1 MIEKP
6 MPMPMPKMIPVNLK
20 RQADGFFGLLSPD
33 RLLMLLE
40 LLVLTLLAL
49 QIARLGWTVATPVT
63 PFGAWQPVA
72 TATNRP
78 AIDPS
83 ALGGF
88 DPFFRQ
94 RSDAASE
101 VSSLGLTL
109 LGTRVDTV
117 SGRGSAIIAVPDGK
131 QSSFLVGEEIVPGVK
146 LKSVQFDGVT
156 LDSGGKS
163 ESLFLDQSAGPAPVT
178 PETAGLSTPAPP
190 APATAARARLAA
202 DIMITPRLK
211 GSEITG
217 YVLAPKGSGAA
228 FAAAGLAPGDI
239 LVDVAGTAVANLDD
253 PASITRQLDAGG
265 VRITVERGGKPVEL
279 TIGASQ

>member
-1 MIEKP
+1 M
-6 MPMPMPKMIPVNLK
+6 MSVNLK
-20 RQADGFFGLLSPD
+20 RQADGFLGLLSPD
-33 RLLMLLE
+33 RFLMLLE

-63 PFGAWQPVA
+63 PFGAWQPAA

-78 AIDPS
+78 AIDPA
-83 ALGGF
+83 ALGDF

-94 RSDAASE
+94 RSDAATE
-101 VSSLGLTL
+101 VSSLGLIL

-156 LDSGGKS
+156 LDSGGRS

-178 PETAGLSTPAPP
+178 PETAGL
-190 APATAARARLAA
+190 TAAPSTAAPLAATTAAPRLAA

-228 FAAAGLAPGDI
+228 FAAAGLVPGDI
-239 LVDVAGTAVANLDD
+239 LVNVAGTAVANLDD

-265 VRITVERGGKPVEL
+265 VRITVERSGKPVEL